1 MTTAVV
7 YTSTDSSLTT
17 MNAAEDVVETVTGSV
32 EEIVDNDDDDCVVR
46 LLVLTPD

>member
-32 EEIVDNDDDDCVVR
+32 EEIVDNDDDCVVR